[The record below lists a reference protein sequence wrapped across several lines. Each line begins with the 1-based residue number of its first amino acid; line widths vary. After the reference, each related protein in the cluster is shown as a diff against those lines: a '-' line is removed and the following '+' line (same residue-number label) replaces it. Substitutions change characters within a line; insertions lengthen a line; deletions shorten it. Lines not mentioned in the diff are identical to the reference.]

1 MSTKRS
7 TGSQE
12 DLSRLTIDIPKKI
25 HKRLKAMAALQGKSM
40 RKYISDLITQ
50 DMDKK
55 IPNKETLKTIA
66 AVEEGKDLVESKNA
80 QELFDKL
87 GI

>member
-1 MSTKRS
+1 MS

-25 HKRLKAMAALQGKSM
+25 HKRLKAMAAIQGKSM

-55 IPNKETLKTIA
+55 IPNEETLKAIA

-87 GI
+87 NI